1 MHGEP
6 RQQDGQR
13 DDSEEAAR
21 SANAC
26 HVLAGVA
33 QSLGEALGPE
43 NDHADSFLLWATQLQ
58 SHVRHLR
65 DPQAGQE
72 VPAEHLRVVR

>member
-6 RQQDGQR
+6 SARHGQGS
-13 DDSEEAAR
+13 DDETER

-33 QSLGEALGPE
+33 QSLGEALGPGNE
-43 NDHADSFLLWATQLQ
+43 DSEAFLRWATELQ
-58 SHVRHLR
+58 THVRHLR
-65 DPQAGQE
+65 ARSGDASA
-72 VPAEHLRVVR
+72 PAVLRVVR